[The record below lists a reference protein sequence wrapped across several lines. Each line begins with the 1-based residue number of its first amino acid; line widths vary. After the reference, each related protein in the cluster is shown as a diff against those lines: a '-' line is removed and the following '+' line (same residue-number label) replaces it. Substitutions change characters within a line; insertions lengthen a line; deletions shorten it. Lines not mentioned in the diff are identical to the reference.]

1 MYKDESGQIVPAIVS
16 EELWDRANRILKKR
30 SENLRSDN
38 PSSYNNKY
46 SYSGKIICVEHQ
58 VPYYRT
64 SYKYRSGSIKEVW
77 QCKLYSEKGKEGCDS
92 PVLYTTE
99 IDEIM
104 RQAIDIIIENKE
116 EIIHDLVKIY
126 ADISNNSSIQ
136 SDIASFETLIIE
148 KNRMKDKLLQLCI
161 DGKLSDE
168 EFAVRNSKFND
179 EIDAYKRKI
188 EELKLELEKNEKMG
202 NSAEVLR
209 KIITEELTF
218 KDGFDCG
225 ITDSLLD
232 KIEVYKTDDRNI
244 INLKVYFKV
253 VQDEMPFE
261 VKRKRGKKTS
271 VCYIQHT

>member
-1 MYKDESGQIVPAIVS
+1 
-16 EELWDRANRILKKR
+16 
-30 SENLRSDN
+30 
-38 PSSYNNKY
+38 
-46 SYSGKIICVEHQ
+46 
-58 VPYYRT
+58 
-64 SYKYRSGSIKEVW
+64 
-77 QCKLYSEKGKEGCDS
+77 
-92 PVLYTTE
+92 
-99 IDEIM
+99 M

-179 EIDAYKRKI
+179 EIDAYKIKI